1 MNRRIPQKLH
11 FLIDILI
18 LVFVLLLALSFFFPS
33 IMVLS
38 KGIEEVPS
46 PITLF
51 EYLNYTSPWLII
63 SFVLS
68 LITIF
73 LCIGLVVLAMLEMFD
88 VISRGKTK
96 EIIGIIICVTA
107 IMAFV
112 CTLVYCMKNTSY
124 STNTDDVFLKFAPG
138 VSMYV
143 ILVCGFLT
151 GLAGIFDSPVFIDN
165 NMIEI
170 KTRQE

>member
-1 MNRRIPQKLH
+1 MNKRIPQKLH

-18 LVFVLLLALSFFFPS
+18 LVFVLLLAFSFFFPS

-51 EYLNYTSPWLII
+51 EYLNYSSPWLIL
-63 SFVLS
+63 SFIFSIV
-68 LITIF
+68 TIF
-73 LCIGLVVLAMLEMFD
+73 LCVSLLVLAMLEMFG
-88 VISRGKTK
+88 VISRRKTK
-96 EIIGIIICVTA
+96 EIIGIITA
-107 IMAFV
+107 ITSILAFV
-112 CTLVYCMKNTSY
+112 FTLVYCIQNTSY

-143 ILVCGFLT
+143 VLICGFLT
-151 GLAGIFDSPVFIDN
+151 GIAGIIDSPVFIDN
-165 NMIEI
+165 NMVEI
-170 KTRQE
+170 KSE

>member
-1 MNRRIPQKLH
+1 MYKRIPQKLH

-18 LVFVLLLALSFFFPS
+18 LVFVLLLAFSFFFPS

-51 EYLNYTSPWLII
+51 EYLNYSSPWLII

-68 LITIF
+68 ILTIF
-73 LCIGLVVLAMLEMFD
+73 LCVGLVVLAMLEMFG
-88 VISRGKTK
+88 VIARGKTK
-96 EIIGIIICVTA
+96 EIIGIIICITA

-112 CTLVYCMKNTSY
+112 CTLVYCIQNTSY
-124 STNTDDVFLKFAPG
+124 STNTDDIFLKFAPG

-143 ILVCGFLT
+143 VLVCGFLT

-165 NMIEI
+165 NMVEL
-170 KTRQE
+170 KTK